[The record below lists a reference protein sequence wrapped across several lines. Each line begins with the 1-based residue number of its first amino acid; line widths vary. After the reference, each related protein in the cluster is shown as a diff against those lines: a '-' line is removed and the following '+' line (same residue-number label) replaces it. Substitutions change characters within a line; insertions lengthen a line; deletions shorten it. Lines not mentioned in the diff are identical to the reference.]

1 MIFKRGRESSVSS
14 TCGRFTIISVDSF
27 RTEQDAGIV
36 REISGGLL
44 LACEVQEGRLQA
56 RGSNEAFGPVRSFS
70 IRRLCA
76 LMTTLLSLGGVLHAL
91 YNNGVVPRCQ
101 CHQAA
106 ACAGPHLV
114 GCHTAGHHSS
124 RRLQCSHPDVDVL
137 SVPSAGTS
145 AGKLGGRSRLP
156 CKFTPNRTSSRPL
169 ALVQRKAA

>member
-114 GCHTAGHHSS
+114 GCHTAGHRSS